1 MPRYIDADWLIAE
14 ANKDGAYGYV
24 SADQIAKA
32 PTADVVEVVGCN
44 DCIHC
49 DMGWE
54 PYPGAHYCPMIDV
67 IVKGDWFCA
76 DGERKEITGRAGEK
90 EKKNMKSNKE
100 EKKQNSVETLKLES
114 FELRRATEG
123 KGGVVYFDA
132 IINGIWIYGMKVVP
146 LHDGTGDFVAWP
158 SQKGADGKYY
168 NVAYAK
174 FDPETEKS
182 ILKAVQEKLDE

>member
-1 MPRYIDADWLIAE
+1 MAELRRCKGTWAYCDGYCEKCTTTATTQTSMPRYIDAEKVKDDWL
-14 ANKDGAYGYV
+14 AY
-24 SADQIAKA
+24 SLD
-32 PTADVVEVVGCN
+32 
-44 DCIHC
+44 
-49 DMGWE
+49 
-54 PYPGAHYCPMIDV
+54 DV
-67 IVKGDWFCA
+67 IDTAHTAKEVNNRHS
-76 DGERKEITGRAGEK
+76 RKKVK
-90 EKKNMKSNKE
+90 EKKDMKSNKE
-100 EKKQNSVETLKLES
+100 EKKEQKTVETLKLES

-174 FDPETEKS
+174 FNPETEKS